1 MKRYSRLG
9 AASLACSLAFL
20 VCPVSLFSQADREI
34 ERKIVEYLKANLKAG
49 EPVIVSRLHNE
60 VFTSPQERKGLDR
73 LYNIFFKVPLY
84 IAEYYAASR
93 KPPTLAEIAHQFSL
107 QIEGEADVIL
117 KIIEYDRRVPRFLTR
132 DAKSGEISN
141 VDIAKVKADPRF
153 NKVIERTIAGWEG
166 KVAPP
171 FSVQALDGKT
181 IDSSDFRGK
190 PHLVYFWF
198 THCPPCVQIT
208 PHLVSLQRKYSGRSF
223 TVIGLNAD
231 KILELGYEDSER
243 KAYIE
248 KNKINFPIGHLSP
261 AAQAAYGGV
270 QLFPTLFLVDKDGVI
285 RAHFVNYQNEAT
297 LQQAIEQVL

>member
-1 MKRYSRLG
+1 MKRYWRLG

-20 VCPVSLFSQADREI
+20 VCPVSLFSQTDREI

-84 IAEYYAASR
+84 VAEYYAASR

-107 QIEGEADVIL
+107 PIEGEADVIL

-248 KNKINFPIGHLSP
+248 RNKINFPIGHLSP

-285 RAHFVNYQNEAT
+285 RAHFVNYKDEAT